1 MKRARSLIPF
11 CDGTSQPLLARV
23 ISRATTSRGRSNSTS
38 ARRNTLPRVHFLRP
52 SSSLDCPGSPRLA
65 SVQSLLRV
73 ETPRRDIFGDAE
85 TKSVT
90 KSLCVISLAKI
101 LFTWTRHCHP
111 ILIPSRRFPPRW
123 QWGCNSFGFEK
134 SKTTQILL
142 FPASERFAR
151 SIGRDAEQTRL
162 VQSCREKVTV
172 LVVKIFPDALKVAQ
186 KRCAARF
193 VLSFLAFEPGIQV
206 SVTIPIQRGEQN
218 RVICRTT
225 CGDLAQRSARARTTT
240 RTRTLITP
248 ASADTSLVGVILR
261 SPRLFRTSDTV
272 ASRA

>member
-1 MKRARSLIPF
+1 L
-11 CDGTSQPLLARV
+11 
-23 ISRATTSRGRSNSTS
+23 TS
-38 ARRNTLPRVHFLRP
+38 ARRNTLPRVHFLAP

-134 SKTTQILL
+134 S
-142 FPASERFAR
+142 ERFAR

-162 VQSCREKVTV
+162 VQSCHEKVKV
-172 LVVKIFPDALKVAQ
+172 LVVKILPDALKVAQ

-225 CGDLAQRSARARTTT
+225 CGDSAQRSARARTTT